1 MSKIYQCP
9 EKDMSNLAKKKQQI
23 NKQKNRERKRILSW
37 EGQRSGTELNAGLSD
52 LRLNAG

>member
-23 NKQKNRERKRILSW
+23 NKQKTEKERGFYREKVN
-37 EGQRSGTELNAGLSD
+37 GPARS
-52 LRLNAG
+52 